1 MELPKNSQLDDG
13 FQLLVTMAEIH
24 VPRMWVEN
32 HPNKDSQVTIVTK
45 CTN

>member
-1 MELPKNSQLDDG
+1 MIELPKNSQLDNG

-32 HPNKDSQVTIVTK
+32 HPDKDSQVNVYTLQ
-45 CTN
+45 

>member
-1 MELPKNSQLDDG
+1 MIELPKNSQLDNG

-32 HPNKDSQVTIVTK
+32 HPDKDSQVNFNTLH
-45 CTN
+45 